1 MGNEFFSN
9 ALITAGWLQPL
20 TLANRHRVMQTI
32 IVYDVL
38 MKRKAT
44 LDQFI
49 KGLETLGVH
58 QLIKSSP
65 ELMKQHFVNTTGPL
79 KSDDL
84 IKSLKFPENDENRL
98 AKEFLIQSIME
109 LENVLYIQYI
119 ENVHF
124 QISRA
129 FIIFLGFTTCKLLL
143 SRAWFFWAG
152 KVSTLHDIT

>member
-1 MGNEFFSN
+1 MSLQVDNASSEADIDTVMGNEFFSN

-20 TLANRHRVMQTI
+20 TLANRHRAMQTI

-79 KSDDL
+79 KSDEL
-84 IKSLKFPENDENRL
+84 FKSLKFPENDENRL

-109 LENVLYIQYI
+109 LENGLKFCFVYTVYRKCSFP
-119 ENVHF
+119 N
-124 QISRA
+124 
-129 FIIFLGFTTCKLLL
+129 
-143 SRAWFFWAG
+143 
-152 KVSTLHDIT
+152 